1 MTTARF
7 AAVASLLIAFPVH
20 ANPPPADSDDA
31 LRMRDYAEQVRNMK
45 QPGGDVSCCSVADCR
60 PVDSWRINRD
70 GHYEVFI
77 RRLTPEG
84 HGWANGPDAYLEVPD
99 EKVIHG
105 SAIPEPV
112 ACWSRHP
119 ENKGFYCFTP
129 GSGT

>member
-105 SAIPEPV
+105 SAIPEAV